1 MEKDES
7 GRLAR
12 FASRFG
18 GAVEEEA
25 GAGKGGKKEQ
35 GQYGV
40 ESDLSFLEGVSLQSP
55 GTALGK
61 RDIV

>member
-18 GAVEEEA
+18 GAPAEGANEKESKEA
-25 GAGKGGKKEQ
+25 Q
-35 GQYGV
+35 FGV
-40 ESDLSFLEGVSLQSP
+40 ESDLSFLEGVSIQSP

>member
-12 FASRFG
+12 FASRFARG
-18 GAVEEEA
+18 GEKATDGKEE
-25 GAGKGGKKEQ
+25 KGGQ
-35 GQYGV
+35 FGV
-40 ESDLSFLEGVSLQSP
+40 ESDLSFLEGVSVQSP